1 MANTDWLRSA
11 YRAQGV
17 GWTLEESRSILN
29 RIASEH
35 GPFRVAAHLSDS
47 VEEMVVLGHELQK
60 QGYTT
65 SEFLGDNFDPQTFTS
80 GGGI

>member
-1 MANTDWLRSA
+1 MANTDWLQRA
-11 YRAQGV
+11 YRAQGI
-17 GWTLEESRSILN
+17 GCTLTEVRRFLN
-29 RIASEH
+29 THASEH

-65 SEFLGDNFDPQTFTS
+65 SVFLGDDFDPQTFTS